1 MYKIVLM
8 AAMALTLAACGSK
21 ENTTTTESKP
31 APQTVAGAKA
41 APAATQAAPAPTEA
55 TPAAPAPTTTTQPDK
70 AALVEQA
77 KLAGQSFSSKLRAEL
92 QTAMQSGGPVAAIAV
107 CNTKAPEIAQ
117 AVSAET
123 QVQVSRVSLKNRNA
137 TQGQAADWQKVVL
150 EDFDKRKAAGESP
163 DKLVYA
169 DIVGSEFRF
178 MKAIPTEQVCLTCH
192 GTAIKP
198 EIADKLKTLY
208 PEDKATGYQEGDLR
222 GALVVVK
229 NLAQ

>member
-31 APQTVAGAKA
+31 AS
-41 APAATQAAPAPTEA
+41 QAAPATIQAAPTPA
-55 TPAAPAPTTTTQPDK
+55 AAPAPTTSTQPDK

-77 KLAGQSFSSKLRAEL
+77 KLAGQSFSGKLRAEL
-92 QTAMQSGGPVAAIAV
+92 QTAIQSGGPVVAIAV

-198 EIADKLKTLY
+198 EIAEKLKALY